1 MPKER
6 IIITMTFRD
15 SKVSRFFSERCSN
28 TKFDRAWAIRRIFMG
43 YFPKIKADN
52 LNIFDTNRFYG
63 YGEKGGRGRV
73 HEVSV
78 TFSDPEVIEFFNKF
92 KNKKHRAYFLKGVV
106 MLYFYGRQ
114 EYDHPDYKKYGK
126 AETVGNHKESR
137 AKIKNIEIESP
148 AGKAKP
154 VNTVLEAER
163 PDAMG
168 DL

>member
-1 MPKER
+1 MSKER

-43 YFPKIKADN
+43 YFPKIKADS
-52 LNIFDTNRFYG
+52 LNIFDTNRFYS
-63 YGEKGGRGRV
+63 YGEKGGRGKI

-106 MLYFYGRQ
+106 MLYFYGRK
-114 EYDHPDYKKYGK
+114 EYNNPNYYKSG
-126 AETVGNHKESR
+126 ETETAGDQWHNESKV
-137 AKIKNIEIESP
+137 KIKNAESA
-148 AGKAKP
+148 AGKVKP
-154 VNTVLEAER
+154 VKPTVER